1 MYVKKDI
8 MDNIALVVNELTIKY
23 GDVCQV
29 VDTIVANKQQLVNI
43 RLLNLWALVIFWLG
57 MNFFILV
64 PILVPPKLV
73 PEVPILKISLD
84 LNYYLPEIYQIK
96 IKFVLL
102 IKACLFYYFD
112 FLLLGL
118 QLWTY
123 KIYNSHFF
131 IQHLKLLGLKINYLK
146 KLSLPFFNKLKS
158 RDQLNF

>member
-1 MYVKKDI
+1 

-43 RLLNLWALVIFWLG
+43 SSLNLWALVNFWLG

-73 PEVPILKISLD
+73 PEVSILKISLD

-102 IKACLFYYFD
+102 NIKACLFYYFD

-123 KIYNSHFF
+123 KIFNTVTFSYN
-131 IQHLKLLGLKINYLK
+131 I
-146 KLSLPFFNKLKS
+146 
-158 RDQLNF
+158 